1 MSITVDALRGLSG
14 NHGIVYNAETQT
26 IAKSSVGHF
35 LGSLVG
41 IKSAQA
47 VNRQTFEEIKK
58 AVLFD
63 DRYFGV
69 REKASQLLSQIDAT
83 KAIKASTI
91 KSIVDQLDSLSTNAL
106 QQSQLKERFTVHLA
120 ARELPVGWEA
130 HTDKI
135 KSYLDRN
142 VSSMISSA
150 GSAGKV
156 PVSVELQ
163 KLCDALSVVSERSGG
178 DKRIIDFAATM
189 LVRRQQVVN
198 TPEAAGKLVDKLK
211 NVLAELDALNNANPG
226 THIVERGIS
235 IMTAMSSVV
244 KPGVMTA
251 LHDAAKMIDR
261 AMVNDLVRNEGGDLS
276 LTLHNTL
283 KSLFDKVASI
293 EINYPEGGALDD
305 SDGMLSALNFILG
318 DFAASLDEGSRSA
331 LLQNM
336 TSREGVNLCSFYNNM
351 SGKISINNFKIFN
364 AMVKSLQESLG
375 EKPTGVKVPEECN
388 FSKIPVKIMG
398 EFPAQTM
405 YIQAQGGLEG
415 NRFIKKRQNLMDDL
429 GQIRGNQFVSAD
441 DVLRDH
447 INTRCTSWG
456 RTVVMS
462 EMKHWMKGSVSTF
475 QKDIT
480 RGLNATLPNGVK
492 LPNNFEQA
500 RNEVIKYVSKN
511 TQDNFE
517 TADIATK
524 KKASLLMSFLSQES
538 EKLATLVATSLPQ
551 ETKFGIGI
559 FDGRDKTLTRR
570 EFTIVETQDGGWHVN
585 VDLKMSI
592 DAIMFPPEN
601 DSNIDTTI
609 MLGSGSALNGH
620 LDMTIS
626 AEEIA
631 RLSEVDASNFIAE
644 RETTN
649 INVEAAVVFN
659 LTPKVD

>member
-1 MSITVDALRGLSG
+1 MNITVDTLRGLSG

-35 LGSLVG
+35 LAGLFG
-41 IKSAQA
+41 LKSAQA
-47 VNRQTFEEIKK
+47 VNRQTLEEIKK

-69 REKASQLLSQIDAT
+69 REKASQLLSQIDPT
-83 KAIKASTI
+83 KAIKAKTI

-120 ARELPVGWEA
+120 ARELPPGWEA

-142 VSSMISSA
+142 VSSMIRYA

-163 KLCDALSVVSERSGG
+163 KLCDALSVVSEKSGG

-189 LVRRQQVVN
+189 LVRRQQVVA

-261 AMVNDLVRNEGGDLS
+261 AMVNDLVRNEGGDVT

-283 KSLFDKVASI
+283 KGLFDKVASI
-293 EINYPEGGALDD
+293 KINYPEGGALDD
-305 SDGMLSALNFILG
+305 SDGMLSALNFIFG

-336 TSREGVNLCSFYNNM
+336 TSSEGVNLCSFYNNI
-351 SGKISINNFKIFN
+351 SGKTSINNFKIFN

-375 EKPTGVKVPEECN
+375 EKPDGVKVPEECN

-415 NRFIKKRQNLMDDL
+415 NRFIKKRQDLMDDL
-429 GQIRGNQFVSAD
+429 AQIRGNQYVSAD

-456 RTVVMS
+456 REILMS
-462 EMKHWMKGSVSTF
+462 EMKHWMEGSVSTF

-480 RGLNATLPNGVK
+480 RGLNATLPNGVR
-492 LPNNFEQA
+492 LPNDFNLA
-500 RNEVIKYVSKN
+500 RNEVIKYVSNN
-511 TQDNFE
+511 TCDNFQ
-517 TADIATK
+517 TADLATQ
-524 KKASLLMSFLSQES
+524 KKASLLMSFLSQET
-538 EKLATLVATSLPQ
+538 EKLAIIIATTLPQ
-551 ETKFGIGI
+551 DKEVGTTNIDSQDQSITK
-559 FDGRDKTLTRR
+559 RN
-570 EFTIVETQDGGWHVN
+570 FTIVETQDGGWHVS
-585 VDLKMSI
+585 VDM
-592 DAIMFPPEN
+592 AIHIEGILFPPEEN
-601 DSNIDTTI
+601 LRTDSIVW
-609 MLGSGSALNGH
+609 LGQGSMFHGRAEL
-620 LDMTIS
+620 TIS
-626 AEEIA
+626 GEEIA
-631 RLSEVDASNFIAE
+631 RLSEVDAARFID
-644 RETTN
+644 ETEVPAVD
-649 INVEAAVVFN
+649 VEASVVYD
-659 LTPKVD
+659 LKPRVV

>member
-1 MSITVDALRGLSG
+1 MNITVDTLRGLSG

-35 LGSLVG
+35 LAGLFG
-41 IKSAQA
+41 LKSAQA
-47 VNRQTFEEIKK
+47 VNRQTLEEIKK

-69 REKASQLLSQIDAT
+69 REKASQLLSQIDPT
-83 KAIKASTI
+83 KAIKAKTI

-142 VSSMISSA
+142 VSSMIRSA

-163 KLCDALSVVSERSGG
+163 KLCDALSVVSEKSGG

-189 LVRRQQVVN
+189 LVRRQQVVA

-261 AMVNDLVRNEGGDLS
+261 AMVNDLVRNEGGDVT

-293 EINYPEGGALDD
+293 KINYPEGGALDD
-305 SDGMLSALNFILG
+305 SDGMLSALNFIFG

-336 TSREGVNLCSFYNNM
+336 TSSEGVNLCSFYNNI
-351 SGKISINNFKIFN
+351 SGKTSINNFKIFN

-375 EKPTGVKVPEECN
+375 EKPDGVKVPEECN

-415 NRFIKKRQNLMDDL
+415 NRFIKKRQDLMDDL
-429 GQIRGNQFVSAD
+429 AQIRGNQYVSAD

-456 RTVVMS
+456 REILMS
-462 EMKHWMKGSVSTF
+462 EMKHWMEGSVSTF

-480 RGLNATLPNGVK
+480 RGLNATLPNGVR
-492 LPNNFEQA
+492 LPNDFNLA
-500 RNEVIKYVSKN
+500 RNEVIKYVSNN
-511 TQDNFE
+511 TCDNFQ
-517 TADIATK
+517 TADLATQ
-524 KKASLLMSFLSQES
+524 KKASLLMSFLSQET
-538 EKLATLVATSLPQ
+538 EKLAIIIATTLPQ
-551 ETKFGIGI
+551 DKEVGTTNIDSQDQSITK
-559 FDGRDKTLTRR
+559 RN
-570 EFTIVETQDGGWHVN
+570 FTIVETQDGGWHVS
-585 VDLKMSI
+585 VDM
-592 DAIMFPPEN
+592 AIHIEGILFPPEEN
-601 DSNIDTTI
+601 LRTDSIVW
-609 MLGSGSALNGH
+609 LGQGSMFHGRAEL
-620 LDMTIS
+620 TIS
-626 AEEIA
+626 GEEIA
-631 RLSEVDASNFIAE
+631 RLSEVDAARFID
-644 RETTN
+644 ETEVPAVD
-649 INVEAAVVFN
+649 VEASVVYD
-659 LTPKVD
+659 LKPRVV

>member
-1 MSITVDALRGLSG
+1 MNITVDTLRGLSG

-35 LGSLVG
+35 LAGLFG
-41 IKSAQA
+41 LKSAQA
-47 VNRQTFEEIKK
+47 VNRQTLEEIKK

-69 REKASQLLSQIDAT
+69 REKASQLLSQIDPT
-83 KAIKASTI
+83 KAIKAKTI

-120 ARELPVGWEA
+120 ARELPPGWEA

-142 VSSMISSA
+142 VSSMIRYA

-163 KLCDALSVVSERSGG
+163 KLCDALSVVSEKSGG

-189 LVRRQQVVN
+189 LVRRQQVVA

-261 AMVNDLVRNEGGDLS
+261 AMVNDLVRNEGGDVT

-283 KSLFDKVASI
+283 KGLFDKVASI
-293 EINYPEGGALDD
+293 KINYPEGGALDD
-305 SDGMLSALNFILG
+305 SDGMLSALNFIFG

-336 TSREGVNLCSFYNNM
+336 TSSEGVNLCSFYNNI
-351 SGKISINNFKIFN
+351 SGKTSINNFKIFN

-375 EKPTGVKVPEECN
+375 EKPDGVKVPEECN

-415 NRFIKKRQNLMDDL
+415 NRFIKKRQDLMDDL
-429 GQIRGNQFVSAD
+429 AQIRGNQYVSAD

-456 RTVVMS
+456 REILMS
-462 EMKHWMKGSVSTF
+462 EMKHWMEGSVSTF

-480 RGLNATLPNGVK
+480 RGLNATLPNGVR
-492 LPNNFEQA
+492 LPNDFNLA
-500 RNEVIKYVSKN
+500 RNEVIKYVSNN
-511 TQDNFE
+511 TCDNFQ
-517 TADIATK
+517 TADLATQ
-524 KKASLLMSFLSQES
+524 KKASLLMSFLSQET
-538 EKLATLVATSLPQ
+538 EKLAIIIATTLPQ
-551 ETKFGIGI
+551 DKEVGTTNIDSQDQSITK
-559 FDGRDKTLTRR
+559 RN
-570 EFTIVETQDGGWHVN
+570 FTIVETQDGGWHVS
-585 VDLKMSI
+585 VDM
-592 DAIMFPPEN
+592 AIHIEGILFPPEEN
-601 DSNIDTTI
+601 LRTDSIVW
-609 MLGSGSALNGH
+609 LGHGSMFHGHAELKISG
-620 LDMTIS
+620 
-626 AEEIA
+626 EEIA
-631 RLSEVDASNFIAE
+631 RLSEVDAARFID
-644 RETTN
+644 ETEVPAVD
-649 INVEAAVVFN
+649 VEASVVYD
-659 LTPKVD
+659 LKPRVV

>member
-1 MSITVDALRGLSG
+1 MNITVDTLRGLSG

-35 LGSLVG
+35 LAGLFG
-41 IKSAQA
+41 MKSAQA
-47 VNRQTFEEIKK
+47 VNRQTLEEIKK

-69 REKASQLLSQIDAT
+69 REKASQLLSQIDPT

-120 ARELPVGWEA
+120 ARELPPGWEA

-142 VSSMISSA
+142 VSSMIRSA

-156 PVSVELQ
+156 PVSLELQ
-163 KLCDALSVVSERSGG
+163 KLCDALSVVSEKSGG

-189 LVRRQQVVN
+189 LVRRQQVVD
-198 TPEAAGKLVDKLK
+198 TPGAAGKLVDKLK

-226 THIVERGIS
+226 THIVGRGIS

-251 LHDAAKMIDR
+251 LHDAAKMIDPV
-261 AMVNDLVRNEGGDLS
+261 MVNDLVRNEGGDVT

-293 EINYPEGGALDD
+293 KINYPEGGALDD
-305 SDGMLSALNFILG
+305 SDGMLSALNFIFG

-336 TSREGVNLCSFYNNM
+336 TSSEGVNLCSFYNNI
-351 SGKISINNFKIFN
+351 SGKTSINNFKIFN

-375 EKPTGVKVPEECN
+375 EKPDGVKVPEECN
-388 FSKIPVKIMG
+388 FSKIPMKIMG

-405 YIQAQGGLEG
+405 YIQAQGGVG
-415 NRFIKKRQNLMDDL
+415 NNKFIKARQNLIDDL
-429 GQIRGNQFVSAD
+429 AQIRGNQYVAAD

-456 RTVVMS
+456 RQMAMLQ
-462 EMKHWMKGSVSTF
+462 MKHWVEGSVSTF

-480 RGLNATLPNGVK
+480 RGLHAVLPNGVK

-517 TADIATK
+517 TADPVTK
-524 KKASLLMSFLSQES
+524 RKASLLMSFLSQES
-538 EKLATLVATSLPQ
+538 EKILTEQALFLPQ
-551 ETKFGIGI
+551 DTVAGTINVNTYDQSMSK
-559 FDGRDKTLTRR
+559 RV
-570 EFTIVETQDGGWHVN
+570 FTIVETQDGGWKVN
-585 VDLKMSI
+585 VDMSMHI
-592 DAIMFPPEN
+592 DGILFPPEEN
-601 DSNIDTTI
+601 SQTDSIAW
-609 MLGSGSALNGH
+609 LGQGSMFHGHAELKISG
-620 LDMTIS
+620 
-626 AEEIA
+626 EEIA
-631 RLSEVDASNFIAE
+631 RLSEVDAAKFID
-644 RETTN
+644 ETEVPAVD
-649 INVEAAVVFN
+649 VEASVAYDMKPRVN
-659 LTPKVD
+659 

>member
-1 MSITVDALRGLSG
+1 MNITVDTLRGLSG

-35 LGSLVG
+35 LAGLFG
-41 IKSAQA
+41 LKSAQA
-47 VNRQTFEEIKK
+47 VNRQTLEEIKK

-69 REKASQLLSQIDAT
+69 REKASQLLSQIDPT
-83 KAIKASTI
+83 KAIKAKTI

-142 VSSMISSA
+142 VSSMIRSA

-163 KLCDALSVVSERSGG
+163 KLCDALSVVSEKSGG

-189 LVRRQQVVN
+189 LVRRQQVVA

-261 AMVNDLVRNEGGDLS
+261 AMVNDLVRNEGGDVT

-283 KSLFDKVASI
+283 KGLFDKVASI
-293 EINYPEGGALDD
+293 KINYPEGGALDD
-305 SDGMLSALNFILG
+305 SDGMLSALNFIFG

-336 TSREGVNLCSFYNNM
+336 TSSEGVNLCSFYNNI
-351 SGKISINNFKIFN
+351 SGKTSINNFKIFN

-375 EKPTGVKVPEECN
+375 EKPDGVKVPEECN

-415 NRFIKKRQNLMDDL
+415 NRFIKKRQDLMDDL
-429 GQIRGNQFVSAD
+429 AQIRGNQYVSAD

-456 RTVVMS
+456 REILMS
-462 EMKHWMKGSVSTF
+462 EMKHWMEGSVSTF

-480 RGLNATLPNGVK
+480 RGLNATLPNGVR
-492 LPNNFEQA
+492 LPNDFNLA
-500 RNEVIKYVSKN
+500 RNEVIKYVSNN
-511 TQDNFE
+511 TCDNFQ
-517 TADIATK
+517 TADLATQ
-524 KKASLLMSFLSQES
+524 KKASLLMSFLSQET
-538 EKLATLVATSLPQ
+538 EKLAIIIATTLPQ
-551 ETKFGIGI
+551 DKEVGTTNIDSQDQSITK
-559 FDGRDKTLTRR
+559 RN
-570 EFTIVETQDGGWHVN
+570 FTIVETQDGGWHVS
-585 VDLKMSI
+585 VDM
-592 DAIMFPPEN
+592 AIHIEGILFPPEEN
-601 DSNIDTTI
+601 LRTDSIVW
-609 MLGSGSALNGH
+609 LGQGSMFHGRAEL
-620 LDMTIS
+620 TIS
-626 AEEIA
+626 GEEIA
-631 RLSEVDASNFIAE
+631 RLSEVDAARFID
-644 RETTN
+644 ETEVPAVD
-649 INVEAAVVFN
+649 VEASVVYD
-659 LTPKVD
+659 LKPRAD